1 MEEKK
6 LESIFF
12 SNFKLSFEK
21 KLLSGNESQSGVAR
35 DRKEF
40 LYDDILPEEMKSE
53 YLCSEHYKKR
63 KYCPQEKTKRPTF
76 LVFPY

>member
-12 SNFKLSFEK
+12 SNFKLLFK
-21 KLLSGNESQSGVAR
+21 KKRLLGNEFQSGVAR
-35 DRKEF
+35 DRMEF

-63 KYCPQEKTKRPTF
+63 KYCSQ
-76 LVFPY
+76 